1 MSLGTQSKAVE
12 AFSKRNLQPKSRQR
26 TALDSL
32 SSALRKG
39 VLADGSELSSEDDVF
54 KLNPQHVETSEDEK
68 TDDSIKLPTRTG
80 DFDKDISPTP
90 KVPKSL
96 YGLKVKRSKSA
107 STSKAKVTASNSKG
121 KLKVDIKDGNDTD
134 SSDVLVPCSGTVSG
148 MDNIT

>member
-1 MSLGTQSKAVE
+1 M
-12 AFSKRNLQPKSRQR
+12 
-26 TALDSL
+26 DSL
-32 SSALRKG
+32 SSAIRKG
-39 VLADGSELSSEDDVF
+39 ELADGSELSSEDDVF
-54 KLNPQHVETSEDEK
+54 KLNPQHVATSEDEK

-107 STSKAKVTASNSKG
+107 STSKPNVTASKSKE
-121 KLKVDIKDGNDTD
+121 KLEFDIKDGNDTD

-148 MDNIT
+148 MDNVTLFFL